1 MDDIKLSTLKTLARK
16 AFLLEALE
24 NKKAVT
30 WCIGENEKT
39 FDVFIAREGFDDSL
53 YCAFPSDEID
63 AAIDQFT
70 FDRNASNRMNYLSSS
85 NSMEY
90 LANKKDAKKPK
101 PAPRKPCKSD
111 VKKYT
116 PSLNGKGEN
125 LNVVI

>member
-16 AFLLEALE
+16 AFLLEALD

-30 WCIGENEKT
+30 WNSKDDDKT
-39 FDVFIAREGFDDSL
+39 YNLFISRDAADSL
-53 YCAFPSDEID
+53 YCHFPADEIGVVIEEF
-63 AAIDQFT
+63 AY
-70 FDRNASNRMNYLSSS
+70 NRHADKQIHLTEDET
-85 NSMEY
+85 MEY

-101 PAPRKPCKSD
+101 PAPRKPCKND

-125 LNVVI
+125 LNVVV

>member
-30 WCIGENEKT
+30 WDSKDDDKT
-39 FDVFIAREGFDDSL
+39 YDVFIARGDDSSL
-53 YCAFPSDEID
+53 YCQFPSCEIRD
-63 AAIDQFT
+63 VIDQFT
-70 FDRNASNRMNYLSSS
+70 FERHAMKCIHIGEGET
-85 NSMEY
+85 MEI

-101 PAPRKPCKSD
+101 PAPRKPCKND

-116 PSLNGKGEN
+116 PSLNGKGDL
-125 LNVVI
+125 LNVVV